1 MEKGG
6 VNTPGRG
13 NNICKDIKMGGNINS
28 TVTLG
33 VWQEVN
39 LERGEEPEEGSC
51 GPYSGVTLDVL

>member
-1 MEKGG
+1 M
-6 VNTPGRG
+6 NSPGRG

-28 TVTLG
+28 TVTSG
-33 VWQEVN
+33 VWQEIN